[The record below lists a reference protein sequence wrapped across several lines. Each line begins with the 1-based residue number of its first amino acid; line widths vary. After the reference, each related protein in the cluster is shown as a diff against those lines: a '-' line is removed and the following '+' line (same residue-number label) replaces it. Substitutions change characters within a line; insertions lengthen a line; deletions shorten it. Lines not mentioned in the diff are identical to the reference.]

1 LFPKYFPVPF
11 NNFNQLKTLKIAIQK
26 SGRLNEKSVEI
37 LKNCGLSFE
46 NYKSSLISTVT
57 NFPLEILFLRDDD
70 IPEYVQ
76 DGIADLGIVGENVIT
91 EVNADVTYLQKL
103 GFGKCTLK
111 IAIPNESEI
120 TDISGLEGKAIAT
133 SYPVI
138 LEKYLADNNV
148 NAVVRTI
155 SGSVEIGPGLG
166 LSDAIC
172 DIVSTG
178 GTLKSNGLK
187 PFAEVMK
194 SEAVLIGKKGIELN
208 EDVIELLQRIR
219 SVLRAKETKYVVLN
233 VAKSNLEK
241 VVSLLPGVKS
251 PTIVP
256 LFEEDWVAV
265 HSVIAEQD
273 FWEKINS
280 LKAAGAEG
288 IVVMPIEKI
297 IS

>member
-1 LFPKYFPVPF
+1 
-11 NNFNQLKTLKIAIQK
+11 LKTLKIAIQK

-76 DGIADLGIVGENVIT
+76 DGIADLGIVGENVII
-91 EVNADVTYLQKL
+91 EAGADVSYLQPL

-111 IAIPNESEI
+111 IAVQTSSTITELSE
-120 TDISGLEGKAIAT
+120 LNGKAIAT

-138 LEKYLADNNV
+138 LDKYLKENNV
-148 NAVVRTI
+148 DAQIRNI

-166 LSDAIC
+166 LSDAIF

-187 PFAEVMK
+187 PFKSVMD
-194 SEAVLIGKKGIELN
+194 SEAVLICSKGMELN
-208 EDVIELLQRIR
+208 PEILELVQRIQ
-219 SVLRAKETKYVVLN
+219 SVLRAKATKYVVLN
-233 VAKSNLEK
+233 VAKSNLQA
-241 VVSLLPGVKS
+241 VVDLLPGVKS
-251 PTIVP
+251 PTVVP
-256 LFEEDWVAV
+256 LFEEGWVAV

-280 LKAAGAEG
+280 LKQAGAQG

-297 IS
+297 IT

>member
-1 LFPKYFPVPF
+1 
-11 NNFNQLKTLKIAIQK
+11 LKTLKIAIQK

-46 NYKSSLISTVT
+46 NYKSSLISTVS

-91 EVNADVTYLQKL
+91 ESGAQVTYLQKL
-103 GFGKCTLK
+103 SFGKCTLK
-111 IAIPNESEI
+111 IAVPNNSDITEISE
-120 TDISGLEGKAIAT
+120 LEGKAIAT

-138 LEKYLADNNV
+138 LERYLRENNV
-148 NAVVRTI
+148 NAQVRTI

-194 SEAVLIGKKGIELN
+194 SEAVLIGREGAEFEPEVL
-208 EDVIELLQRIR
+208 ELLQRVR

-233 VAKSNLEK
+233 VAKTNLEK
-241 VVSLLPGVKS
+241 VVALLPGVKS
-251 PTIVP
+251 PTVVP
-256 LFEEDWVAV
+256 LFDEGWVAL

-273 FWEKINS
+273 FWEKINA

-288 IVVMPIEKI
+288 IVVMPMEKI
-297 IS
+297 IV

>member
-1 LFPKYFPVPF
+1 LFHSF
-11 NNFNQLKTLKIAIQK
+11 NISKLKTLKIAIQK

-46 NYKSSLISTVT
+46 NYKSSLISTVS

-76 DGIADLGIVGENVIT
+76 DGIADLGIVGENVII
-91 EVNADVTYLQKL
+91 ESGAQVGYLQKL

-111 IAIPNESEI
+111 IAVPNESTI
-120 TDISGLEGKAIAT
+120 TDIAGLEGHAIAT

-138 LEKYLADNNV
+138 LQNYLQENNI
-148 NAVVRTI
+148 NAEIRTI

-166 LSDAIC
+166 LSDAIF

-194 SEAVLIGKKGIELN
+194 SEAVLIGRKGAEFN
-208 EDVIELLQRIR
+208 PEVIELLQRIK

-233 VAKSNLEK
+233 VAKTNLEK

-251 PTIVP
+251 PTVVP
-256 LFEEDWVAV
+256 LFEEGWVAL

-273 FWEKINS
+273 FWEKINA

-297 IS
+297 II

>member
-1 LFPKYFPVPF
+1 
-11 NNFNQLKTLKIAIQK
+11 LKTLKIAIQK

-46 NYKSSLISTVT
+46 NYKSSLISTVS

-91 EVNADVTYLQKL
+91 ESGAQVSFLQKL
-103 GFGKCTLK
+103 AFGKCTLK
-111 IAIPNESEI
+111 IAVPNNSDITEISE
-120 TDISGLEGKAIAT
+120 LEGKAIAT

-138 LEKYLADNNV
+138 LEKFLRENNV
-148 NAVVRTI
+148 NAQVRTI

-194 SEAVLIGKKGIELN
+194 SEAVLIGREGAEFEPEVL
-208 EDVIELLQRIR
+208 ELLQRVR

-233 VAKSNLEK
+233 VAKTNLEK
-241 VVSLLPGVKS
+241 VVALLPGVKS
-251 PTIVP
+251 PTVVP
-256 LFEEDWVAV
+256 LFDEGWVAL

-273 FWEKINS
+273 FWEKINA

-288 IVVMPIEKI
+288 IVVMPMEKI
-297 IS
+297 II

>member
-1 LFPKYFPVPF
+1 M
-11 NNFNQLKTLKIAIQK
+11 KTLKIAIQK
-26 SGRLNEKSVEI
+26 SGRLNEKSVEL

-46 NYKSSLISTVT
+46 NYKSSLISNVS

-76 DGIADLGIVGENVIT
+76 DGIADLGIVGENVISET
-91 EVNADVTYLQKL
+91 GVDVAFLQML

-111 IAIPNESEI
+111 LAVQTHSKIESIADLN
-120 TDISGLEGKAIAT
+120 GKSIAT

-138 LEKYLADNNV
+138 LKKFLDEQSI
-148 NAVVRTI
+148 NAEIRTI
-155 SGSVEIGPGLG
+155 SGSVEIAPGLG
-166 LSDAIC
+166 LSDAIF

-194 SEAVLIGKKGIELN
+194 SEAVLIGRKGIEN
-208 EDVIELLQRIR
+208 DVLIVELIQRIQ

-233 VAKSNLEK
+233 AESKNLDK
-241 VVSLLPGVKS
+241 ILALLPGVKS
-251 PTIVP
+251 PTVVP
-256 LFEEDWVAV
+256 LAEQGWVAI
-265 HSVIAEQD
+265 HTVIPERD
-273 FWEKINS
+273 FWEKIS
-280 LKAAGAEG
+280 LLKSAGAQG

-297 IS
+297 IL

>member
-1 LFPKYFPVPF
+1 M
-11 NNFNQLKTLKIAIQK
+11 KTLKIAIQK
-26 SGRLNEKSVEI
+26 SGRLNEKSVEL

-46 NYKSSLISTVT
+46 NYKSSLISNVS

-76 DGIADLGIVGENVIT
+76 DGIADLGIVGENVISET
-91 EVNADVTYLQKL
+91 GVDVSFLQML

-111 IAIPNESEI
+111 LAVQTHSTIENIADLN
-120 TDISGLEGKAIAT
+120 GKSIAT

-138 LEKYLADNNV
+138 LKNFLDDNKIK
-148 NAVVRTI
+148 AEIRTI
-155 SGSVEIGPGLG
+155 SGSVEIAPGLG
-166 LSDAIC
+166 LSDAIF

-194 SEAVLIGKKGIELN
+194 SEAVLIGRKGIEN
-208 EDVIELLQRIR
+208 EPLIVELIQRIQ

-233 VAKSNLEK
+233 AEAKNIDQILA
-241 VVSLLPGVKS
+241 LLPGVKS
-251 PTIVP
+251 PTVVP
-256 LFEEDWVAV
+256 LAEEGWVAI
-265 HSVIAEQD
+265 HTVIPERD
-273 FWEKINS
+273 FWEKIS
-280 LKAAGAEG
+280 LLKSAGAQG

-297 IS
+297 IL

>member
-1 LFPKYFPVPF
+1 M
-11 NNFNQLKTLKIAIQK
+11 KTLKIAIQK

-76 DGIADLGIVGENVIT
+76 DGIADLGIAGENVIVET
-91 EVNADVTYLQKL
+91 GAQVTYLQQL

-111 IAIPNESEI
+111 IAIPNESNV
-120 TDISGLEGKAIAT
+120 TDIAQLSGKAIAT

-138 LEKYLADNNV
+138 LEKFLKDNNV
-148 NAVVRTI
+148 DAEVRTI

-194 SEAVLIGKKGIELN
+194 SEAILIGKAGSDLLPE
-208 EDVIELLQRIR
+208 VQELLQRIR

-233 VAKSNLEK
+233 VAKSNLQK
-241 VVSLLPGVKS
+241 IVDLLPGVKS
-251 PTIVP
+251 PTVVP
-256 LFEEDWVAV
+256 LFDEDWVAV
-265 HSVIAEQD
+265 HSVIAEYD

-297 IS
+297 IA

>member
-1 LFPKYFPVPF
+1 M
-11 NNFNQLKTLKIAIQK
+11 KTLKIAIQK

-76 DGIADLGIVGENVIT
+76 DGIADLGIVGENVIVET
-91 EVNADVTYLQKL
+91 GANVSYLQKL
-103 GFGKCTLK
+103 GFGKCSLK
-111 IAIPNESEI
+111 IAVKNDS
-120 TDISGLEGKAIAT
+120 DINSVAQLDGKVIAT

-138 LEKYLADNNV
+138 LEKFLKANQVAAQIRN
-148 NAVVRTI
+148 I

-166 LSDAIC
+166 LSDAIF

-178 GTLKSNGLK
+178 GTLKNNGLR
-187 PFAEVMK
+187 PFTSVMDSQAALVCTPGLEFNTEV
-194 SEAVLIGKKGIELN
+194 LEL
-208 EDVIELLQRIR
+208 VQRIQ
-219 SVLRAKETKYVVLN
+219 SVLRARTTKYVVLN
-233 VAKSNLEK
+233 VEKKNLK
-241 VVSLLPGVKS
+241 AVVELLPGVKS
-251 PTIVP
+251 PTVVP

-265 HSVIAEQD
+265 HSVIDEQD
-273 FWEKINS
+273 FWVKINS
-280 LKAAGAEG
+280 LKAAGAQG

-297 IS
+297 IT

>member
-1 LFPKYFPVPF
+1 M
-11 NNFNQLKTLKIAIQK
+11 KTLKIAIQK

-76 DGIADLGIVGENVIT
+76 DGIADLGIAGENVIVET
-91 EVNADVTYLQKL
+91 GAEVTYLQKL

-111 IAIPNESEI
+111 IALPNDSEI
-120 TDISGLEGKAIAT
+120 TGLQQLSGKAIAT

-138 LEKYLADNNV
+138 LEKYLKENNIH
-148 NAVVRTI
+148 AEVRTI

-178 GTLKSNGLK
+178 GTLRSNGLK
-187 PFAEVMK
+187 PFSEVMK
-194 SEAVLIGKKGIELN
+194 SEAVLIGKAGSELLP
-208 EDVIELLQRIR
+208 EVQELLQRIR

-233 VAKSNLEK
+233 VAKDNLQK
-241 VVSLLPGVKS
+241 IVDLLPGVKS
-251 PTIVP
+251 PTVVP
-256 LFEEDWVAV
+256 LFDENWVAV
-265 HSVIAEQD
+265 HSVIAEYD

-297 IS
+297 IA

>member
-1 LFPKYFPVPF
+1 M
-11 NNFNQLKTLKIAIQK
+11 KTLKIAIQK
-26 SGRLNEKSVEI
+26 SGRLNEKSVEL

-46 NYKSSLISTVT
+46 NYKSSLISNVS

-76 DGIADLGIVGENVIT
+76 DGIADLGIVGENVISET
-91 EVNADVTYLQKL
+91 GVDVSFLQML

-111 IAIPNESEI
+111 LAVQNNSTIESIADLN
-120 TDISGLEGKAIAT
+120 GKAIAT

-138 LEKYLADNNV
+138 LKNFLDKNNIKADI
-148 NAVVRTI
+148 RTI
-155 SGSVEIGPGLG
+155 SGSVEIAPGLG
-166 LSDAIC
+166 LSDAIF

-194 SEAVLIGKKGIELN
+194 SEAVLIGRKGDENNPLIIEL
-208 EDVIELLQRIR
+208 IQRIQ

-233 VAKSNLEK
+233 AEQKNLDLILE
-241 VVSLLPGVKS
+241 LLPGVKS
-251 PTIVP
+251 PTVVP
-256 LFEEDWVAV
+256 LAESGWVAV
-265 HSVIAEQD
+265 HTVIPERD
-273 FWEKINS
+273 FWKKIS
-280 LKAAGAEG
+280 LLKNTGAQG

-297 IS
+297 IL

>member
-1 LFPKYFPVPF
+1 M
-11 NNFNQLKTLKIAIQK
+11 KTLKIAIQK
-26 SGRLNEKSVEI
+26 SGRLNEKSVEL

-46 NYKSSLISTVT
+46 NYKSSLISNVS

-76 DGIADLGIVGENVIT
+76 DGIADLGIVGENVISET
-91 EVNADVTYLQKL
+91 GVDVSFLQML

-111 IAIPNESEI
+111 LAVQTHSTIENI
-120 TDISGLEGKAIAT
+120 TDLNGKSIAT

-138 LEKYLADNNV
+138 LKNFLDDNKI
-148 NAVVRTI
+148 NAEIRTI
-155 SGSVEIGPGLG
+155 SGSVEIAPGLG
-166 LSDAIC
+166 LSDAIF

-194 SEAVLIGKKGIELN
+194 SEAVLIGRKGIEN
-208 EDVIELLQRIR
+208 ELLIVELIQRIQ

-233 VAKSNLEK
+233 AEVKNIDKILA
-241 VVSLLPGVKS
+241 LLPGVKS
-251 PTIVP
+251 PTVVP
-256 LFEEDWVAV
+256 LAEEGWVAI
-265 HSVIAEQD
+265 HTVIPERD
-273 FWEKINS
+273 FWEKIS
-280 LKAAGAEG
+280 LLKVAGAQG

-297 IS
+297 IL

>member
-1 LFPKYFPVPF
+1 M
-11 NNFNQLKTLKIAIQK
+11 KTLKIAIQK

-46 NYKSSLISTVT
+46 NYKSSLIATVA

-76 DGIADLGIVGENVIT
+76 DGIADLGIVGENVII
-91 EVNADVTYLQKL
+91 EAGADVSYLQPL

-111 IAIPNESEI
+111 IAVQSTSDI
-120 TDISGLEGKAIAT
+120 TELSQLNGKAIAT

-138 LEKYLADNNV
+138 LQKYLTENNV
-148 NAVVRTI
+148 DAQIRNI

-166 LSDAIC
+166 LSDAIF

-187 PFAEVMK
+187 PFKNVMD
-194 SEAVLIGKKGIELN
+194 SQAVLISSKGMETNPEVL
-208 EDVIELLQRIR
+208 ELLQRIQ
-219 SVLRAKETKYVVLN
+219 SVLRAKATKYVVLN
-233 VAKSNLEK
+233 VAKDNLQA
-241 VVSLLPGVKS
+241 VVDLLPGVKS
-251 PTIVP
+251 PTVVP
-256 LFEEDWVAV
+256 LFEEGWVAV
-265 HSVIAEQD
+265 HSVIAEED
-273 FWEKINS
+273 FWEKING
-280 LKAAGAEG
+280 LKLAGAEG

-297 IS
+297 IT

>member
-1 LFPKYFPVPF
+1 M
-11 NNFNQLKTLKIAIQK
+11 KTLKIAIQK

-37 LKNCGLSFE
+37 LKKCGLSFE
-46 NYKSSLISTVT
+46 NYKSSLISSVT

-91 EVNADVTYLQKL
+91 ETGAEVTYLQKL

-111 IAIPNESEI
+111 IAIPNESRITEI
-120 TDISGLEGKAIAT
+120 AQLEGKAIAT

-138 LEKYLADNNV
+138 LEKYLKENHV
-148 NAVVRTI
+148 NATVRTI

-194 SEAVLIGKKGIELN
+194 SEAVLIGNKGTEFHPEVL
-208 EDVIELLQRIR
+208 ELLQRIR
-219 SVLRAKETKYVVLN
+219 SVLRANETKYVVLN
-233 VAKSNLEK
+233 VAKTNLEK
-241 VVSLLPGVKS
+241 IVNLLPGVKS
-251 PTIVP
+251 PTVVP
-256 LFEEDWVAV
+256 LFDDEWVAV
-265 HSVIAEQD
+265 HSVIAEHD

-297 IS
+297 IT